1 MMVFWRAGIAF
12 LAVPKTG
19 THAYQAALADSADII
34 LRGPPGAKHMNARKF
49 NRHMRPILGKEDAKK
64 LKTIAVIRDP
74 IDWLGSW
81 YRYRSRPQLDGLPNS
96 TANVS
101 FDTFVQDYLSDDPP
115 AYARLGSQL
124 RFVGDSEGNVIV
136 DRLFDYARLSQLDRF
151 LEKKLERKIIAP
163 RLNESPQGDLQ
174 ISAKV
179 EAKLREERSKEFE
192 LYQSVAG

>member
-1 MMVFWRAGIAF
+1 MVFWRAGIAF

-19 THAYQAALADSADII
+19 THAYQSVLADSADII

-49 NRHMRPILGKEDAKK
+49 NRHMRPILGKEEAKK

-81 YRYRSRPQLDGLPNS
+81 YRYRSRPKLDGHPNS
-96 TANVS
+96 TAGVS
-101 FDTFVQDYLSDDPP
+101 FDEFVRDYLSDDPP

-124 RFVGDSEGNVIV
+124 RFVGDANGNVIV
-136 DRLFDYARLSQLDRF
+136 DRLFDYARLGQLDRF

-163 RLNESPQGDLQ
+163 RLNESPIVDL
-174 ISAKV
+174 
-179 EAKLREERSKEFE
+179 KLEPETEVLLRRVQSREFD
-192 LYQSVAG
+192 LYQSVRG